1 MTKTKNKTE
10 VLGPFYLIEHPKEW
24 ASETGWSLKMR
35 ALTVSVLITAIIG
48 FCATGFMFSLGTPF
62 SIDWMKTGMIVTAIF
77 TVMHSF
83 NGHGFDDRGSL
94 WSMIFGLVLSTLLF
108 TGILFYGGVIH
119 MSENISDRAWV
130 IANIIFL
137 LWITDYLFI
146 LRIRKVNG

>member
-10 VLGPFYLIEHPKEW
+10 ILGPQYLIDLLKEW
-24 ASETGWSLKMR
+24 ASKTGWSLKMR

-62 SIDWMKTGMIVTAIF
+62 SIDWMKTGVVVITIL

-83 NGHGFDDRGSL
+83 NGHGFDDRGTL
-94 WSMIFGLVLSTLLF
+94 WSMIFGLVPSTLLF

-137 LWITDYLFI
+137 LWIADYLFM
-146 LRIRKVNG
+146 LCIRKVNG